1 MKCKIIK
8 IGGALI
14 EDDELLNRLCRKLS
28 SIASPFVIVH
38 GGGTFAGRLA
48 GRLGI
53 PASMIDGRRVTDRE
67 TLEVTVMVYAGWVN
81 KTLVS
86 RLQALGVN
94 ACGLSG
100 CDLNLVRAD
109 KRVRES
115 VDWGYVGD
123 IRQVHL
129 GALELLLQSGVVPVI
144 SPITHNGEGV
154 LLNSNADGIAA
165 AVAETLSACYDTE
178 LVYCFDKKGVLADTR
193 DEGSVI
199 ARLTPASYDEYK
211 RKGMIHSGMIP
222 KLDNAFKSVRNGVGT
237 VRLLHPDE
245 LDNPEAGTEIT
256 LEEQWMQIPR

>member
-1 MKCKIIK
+1 M
-8 IGGALI
+8 
-14 EDDELLNRLCRKLS
+14 
-28 SIASPFVIVH
+28 
-38 GGGTFAGRLA
+38 
-48 GRLGI
+48 
-53 PASMIDGRRVTDRE
+53 
-67 TLEVTVMVYAGWVN
+67 
-81 KTLVS
+81 
-86 RLQALGVN
+86 
-94 ACGLSG
+94 
-100 CDLNLVRAD
+100 
-109 KRVRES
+109 
-115 VDWGYVGD
+115 DWGYVGD

-178 LVYCFDKKGVLADTR
+178 LVYCFDKKGVLADMR

-256 LEEQWMQIPR
+256 LEEQWMQMPQ

>member
-1 MKCKIIK
+1 M
-8 IGGALI
+8 I

-48 GRLGI
+48 GDWNPGLN
-53 PASMIDGRRVTDRE
+53 DRRA
-67 TLEVTVMVYAGWVN
+67 AGYGSRNVRSHGYGLCRVGEQN
-81 KTLVS
+81 AGL

-165 AVAETLSACYDTE
+165 AVAENAVRMVTPRTL
-178 LVYCFDKKGVLADTR
+178 VL
-193 DEGSVI
+193 
-199 ARLTPASYDEYK
+199 L
-211 RKGMIHSGMIP
+211 
-222 KLDNAFKSVRNGVGT
+222 F
-237 VRLLHPDE
+237 
-245 LDNPEAGTEIT
+245 
-256 LEEQWMQIPR
+256 

>member
-8 IGGALI
+8 IGGVLI

-67 TLEVTVMVYAGWVN
+67 TLEVTGMVYA
-81 KTLVS
+81 
-86 RLQALGVN
+86 
-94 ACGLSG
+94 G

-178 LVYCFDKKGVLADTR
+178 LVYCFDKKGVLADMR

-256 LEEQWMQIPR
+256 LEEQWMQMPQ

>member
-8 IGGALI
+8 IGGVLI

-165 AVAETLSACYDTE
+165 AVAETNWFTVLTKKACWRI
-178 LVYCFDKKGVLADTR
+178 CGTR
-193 DEGSVI
+193 V
-199 ARLTPASYDEYK
+199 P
-211 RKGMIHSGMIP
+211 
-222 KLDNAFKSVRNGVGT
+222 
-237 VRLLHPDE
+237 
-245 LDNPEAGTEIT
+245 
-256 LEEQWMQIPR
+256 